1 MDCRVAVIGA
11 GASGLCCAYKAA
23 GNGGVML
30 LDGNARPGRKLSAT
44 GNGRCNMTNLN
55 ISPEFYRGDPGLSE
69 LISVW
74 PAERV
79 TGEFQRLGLMTRA
92 DGEGRVYPNS
102 LQAAAVT
109 GALVSACE
117 EAGVGF
123 RYGFRAVDICRERS
137 GFTITGEDGS
147 KVRAK
152 YCVLACGG
160 MASPGHS
167 RGEGYSLAKGLGH
180 SVTELWPS
188 LVGLRVRGKLTRA
201 LKGVRCKAR
210 VSLWLGGRELCGE
223 SGEVIF
229 GDGSVSGICVMDLS
243 AHMRR
248 LEGKSAELRLDLLE
262 RLAFGELV
270 SYLTDFACA
279 HPERKAEELF
289 SGVLNLR
296 LGRELVKLLGL
307 SGTFR
312 GMGPRE
318 IKRAAGL
325 AKGLI
330 LPIEG
335 TLGWEQAQVTA
346 GGVPLSEVDMST
358 MESRLCKGLYLCGE
372 LLDVDGLCGGYN
384 LHWAF
389 ATGLTA
395 GLCLG

>member
-23 GNGGVML
+23 KNGGVVL
-30 LDGNARPGRKLSAT
+30 LDGNDRPGRKLSAT

-74 PAERV
+74 PAQRV
-79 TGEFQRLGLMTRA
+79 IGEFQRLGLMTRA

-109 GALVSACE
+109 GALVSACQ

-123 RYGFRAVDICRERS
+123 RYGFRAADISRERS
-137 GFTITGEDGS
+137 GFTITGEHGS

-180 SVTELWPS
+180 SVTELSPS
-188 LVGLRVRGKLTRA
+188 LVGLRVRGKFTRA

-210 VSLWLGGRELCGE
+210 AALWLNSRELCGE

-243 AHMRR
+243 AHMRE
-248 LEGKSAELRLDLLE
+248 LKGKSAELRLDLLE
-262 RLAFGELV
+262 RSTFGELV
-270 SYLTDFACA
+270 SYLTDFVNE
-279 HPERKAEELF
+279 HPNRQAEELF

-296 LGRELVKLLGL
+296 LGRELVKLSGF
-307 SGTFR
+307 SGTFQEL
-312 GMGPRE
+312 GPRE

-325 AKGLI
+325 VKDLA

-346 GGVPLSEVDMST
+346 GGVPLSEVDLSS
-358 MESRLCKGLYLCGE
+358 MESRRCRGLYLCGE
-372 LLDVDGLCGGYN
+372 LLDADGLCGGYN

-395 GLCLG
+395 GEHLG